1 MIFPVSY
8 SITYNSP
15 WDELFL
21 CPFSMWKIH
30 VGIILLPFQFEENT
44 SQFDIFLILY
54 ELMKSK
60 KRFLQYAYNDT
71 ISICVPLYVR
81 CKWPSWENY
90 FTCECALF
98 NNNSIEEFLLD
109 AKTIY

>member
-1 MIFPVSY
+1 MIIPFSY
-8 SITYNSP
+8 PITYNSP

-54 ELMKSK
+54 RKYWHELMKSK
-60 KRFLQYAYNDT
+60 KGFYNMHTMIQFQYVCHCMLDVNGLLGKIILHANVHFST
-71 ISICVPLYVR
+71 IIR
-81 CKWPSWENY
+81 
-90 FTCECALF
+90 
-98 NNNSIEEFLLD
+98 
-109 AKTIY
+109 

>member
-1 MIFPVSY
+1 
-8 SITYNSP
+8 
-15 WDELFL
+15 
-21 CPFSMWKIH
+21 MWKIH

-54 ELMKSK
+54 RKYWHELMKSK
-60 KRFLQYAYNDT
+60 KGFYNMHTMIQFQYVCHCMLDVNG
-71 ISICVPLYVR
+71 LLG
-81 CKWPSWENY
+81 KNY